1 MEVVLDAN
9 VLAKFSQKDYDA
21 RRLLNSILDKCWCI
35 AIDYHKNKSGI
46 YYAFKE
52 KGKSKYQKFISKD
65 PFLKNLI
72 KEYGKKGKIKYR
84 KSSRIELDC
93 EIKEGD
99 LKYLEVALNTE
110 DKILITEDSD
120 FLNCKEEIL
129 EKYGIRILRIREA
142 REMIESIS

>member
-9 VLAKFSQKDYDA
+9 VLAKSSFQDYDA
-21 RRLLNSILDKCWCI
+21 MRLMNSILDKCWCI
-35 AIDYHKNKSGI
+35 AIDSVDI
-46 YYAFKE
+46 YQAFKE
-52 KGKSKYQKFISKD
+52 KGKSKYEKFISKNL
-65 PFLKNLI
+65 FLKNLI

-142 REMIESIS
+142 REMMEAIS